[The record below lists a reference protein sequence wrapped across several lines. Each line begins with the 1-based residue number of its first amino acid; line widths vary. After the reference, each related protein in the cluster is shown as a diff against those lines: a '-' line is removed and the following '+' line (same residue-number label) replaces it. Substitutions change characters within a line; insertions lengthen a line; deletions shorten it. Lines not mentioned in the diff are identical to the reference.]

1 MTLNWQVNS
10 LNCIEKPKHYFRSH
24 ILLTLLTMTKKVEKD
39 SSQKNVSKPVKKTAS
54 KNVSQPIKKTL
65 VKAEQPVVV
74 EAEVT
79 KEALQ
84 STIEKLTLQLEQT
97 NMQLDQF
104 AHTTS
109 HELQEPLRK
118 IIIFSKILLQN
129 EPKLKTQEVKKYLE
143 KIGSSSVRL
152 RKLIEDMLNFARV
165 TNYEK
170 LLLKTDLN
178 EILKSTL
185 FDFELLIEEKK
196 ARVIAHKLP
205 EIEAVPFQMSQLFY
219 DIIHNSLK
227 FSKVD
232 VAPVIEISSRKLTKK
247 EMKSHANLDNKLSY
261 YEITFQD
268 NGIGF
273 NQKYAEQIF
282 TMFQRLS
289 NGGEYP
295 GTGIGLAICK
305 KVVQNYHGE
314 IFAEGVEDKGAVIH
328 VLLPVAQPQKLP
340 DDIPTILKTWV

>member
-1 MTLNWQVNS
+1 MK
-10 LNCIEKPKHYFRSH
+10 IAPK
-24 ILLTLLTMTKKVEKD
+24 K
-39 SSQKNVSKPVKKTAS
+39 VSKPVSEEVA
-54 KNVSQPIKKTL
+54 L
-65 VKAEQPVVV
+65 KAEQRVVI

-79 KEALQ
+79 KEELQ
-84 STIEKLTLQLEQT
+84 STIEKLSLQLEQT

-104 AHTTS
+104 THTTS

-118 IIIFSKILLQN
+118 IVFFSRILQQN
-129 EPKLKTQEVKKYLE
+129 EKKLKPQEVKKYLE
-143 KIGSSSVRL
+143 KIDSSSVRL
-152 RKLIEDMLNFARV
+152 RKLIEEMLNFARV

-178 EILKSTL
+178 EILKGAL

-196 ARVIAHKLP
+196 AEVIVHELP

-232 VAPVIEISSRKLTKK
+232 VAPIIEIGSRKLTKK
-247 EMKSHANLDNKLSY
+247 DNKLYANLDAKLHY
-261 YEITFQD
+261 CEITFKD

-273 NQKYAEQIF
+273 DQKYAERVF
-282 TMFQRLS
+282 TMFQRLGS
-289 NGGEYP
+289 GGDYA

-305 KVVQNYHGE
+305 KVVQTHYGL
-314 IFAEGVEDKGAVIH
+314 IFAEGLEDKGTVIH
-328 VLLPVAQPQKLP
+328 VILPITQPKKLP
-340 DDIPTILKTWV
+340 NDISTVLKTWI

>member
-1 MTLNWQVNS
+1 
-10 LNCIEKPKHYFRSH
+10 
-24 ILLTLLTMTKKVEKD
+24 MTKRTEQDKPQKKV
-39 SSQKNVSKPVKKTAS
+39 SRLVKKTAFKKVS
-54 KNVSQPIKKTL
+54 KPIKKETHI
-65 VKAEQPVVV
+65 KTEQPVAV
-74 EAEVT
+74 ESEVT
-79 KEALQ
+79 KEELQ
-84 STIEKLTLQLEQT
+84 STIEKLSFQLEQT
-97 NMQLDQF
+97 NIQLDQF

-118 IIIFSKILLQN
+118 IIIFSKILQQN
-129 EPKLKTQEVKKYLE
+129 EKKLKKEEVKKYLE
-143 KIGSSSVRL
+143 KIYSSSVRL

-178 EILKSTL
+178 EILKNTL
-185 FDFELLIEEKK
+185 FDFDLLIEEKK
-196 ARVIAHKLP
+196 AVVILHELP

-232 VAPVIEISSRKLTKK
+232 VAPIIEIASRKLTKK
-247 EMKSHANLDNKLSY
+247 DMKSHANLDNKLSY
-261 YEITFQD
+261 CEITFKD

-273 NQKYAEQIF
+273 DQKYTEQIF

-289 NGGEYP
+289 SGGEYP

-305 KVVQNYHGE
+305 KVVQTYHGE
-314 IFAEGVEDKGAVIH
+314 IFAEGLEGQGAVIH
-328 VLLPVAQPQKLP
+328 VLLPIAQPKKLP

>member
-1 MTLNWQVNS
+1 
-10 LNCIEKPKHYFRSH
+10 
-24 ILLTLLTMTKKVEKD
+24 MTKRVEKNK
-39 SSQKNVSKPVKKTAS
+39 SQKNVSRPLKKTAS
-54 KNVSQPIKKTL
+54 KKVSNQIKVTPS
-65 VKAEQPVVV
+65 KAEQPVVV
-74 EAEVT
+74 LTEVT
-79 KEALQ
+79 KEELQ
-84 STIEKLTLQLEQT
+84 STIEKLTFQLEQT

-118 IIIFSKILLQN
+118 IIIFSKILQQN
-129 EPKLKTQEVKKYLE
+129 DKKLGTQEVKKYLE
-143 KIGSSSVRL
+143 KIDSSSVRL
-152 RKLIEDMLNFARV
+152 KKLIEEMRNFASV

-196 ARVIAHKLP
+196 AEVITHELP

-219 DIIHNSLK
+219 DIIHNALK

-232 VAPVIEISSRKLTKK
+232 VAPVIEITSRKLTKK
-247 EMKSHANLDNKLSY
+247 DVKSHANLDDKLRY
-261 YEITFQD
+261 YEITFKD

-273 NQKYAEQIF
+273 DQKYAEQIF

-289 NGGEYP
+289 SGGEYP

-305 KVVQNYHGE
+305 KVVKTYHGE
-314 IFAEGVEDKGAVIH
+314 IFAEGLEDKGAVIH
-328 VLLPVAQPQKLP
+328 VLLPVAQPKKLP
-340 DDIPTILKTWV
+340 NDIPTILKTWV

>member
-1 MTLNWQVNS
+1 M
-10 LNCIEKPKHYFRSH
+10 
-24 ILLTLLTMTKKVEKD
+24 VEKNK
-39 SSQKNVSKPVKKTAS
+39 SQKNASRPVKKPAS
-54 KNVSQPIKKTL
+54 KKVYKPIKKTPS
-65 VKAEQPVVV
+65 KAEQPVVV
-74 EAEVT
+74 ESKVT
-79 KEALQ
+79 KAELQ
-84 STIEKLTLQLEQT
+84 STIEKLTFQLEQT

-118 IIIFSKILLQN
+118 IIIFSKILRQN
-129 EPKLKTQEVKKYLE
+129 EKKLKTHEVKQYLE
-143 KIGSSSVRL
+143 KIDSSAVRL
-152 RKLIEDMLNFARV
+152 KKLIEEMLNFASV

-178 EILKSTL
+178 EILKNTL

-196 ARVIAHKLP
+196 AEVIVHELP

-219 DIIHNSLK
+219 DIIHNALK
-227 FSKVD
+227 FSKAD
-232 VAPVIEISSRKLTKK
+232 VNPVIKIASRKLTKK
-247 EMKSHANLDNKLSY
+247 DMKSHTKLDDKLFY

-273 NQKYAEQIF
+273 DQKYAEQIF

-289 NGGEYP
+289 SGGEYP

-305 KVVQNYHGE
+305 KVVTTYHGE
-314 IFAEGVEDKGAVIH
+314 IFAEGFVDKGAVIH
-328 VLLPVAQPQKLP
+328 VLLPVEQPKILP

>member
-39 SSQKNVSKPVKKTAS
+39 SSQKNVSKPVKKTAT
-54 KNVSQPIKKTL
+54 KKVSEPTKETPLKTN
-65 VKAEQPVVV
+65 QPVVV
-74 EAEVT
+74 ESEVT
-79 KEALQ
+79 KEELQ

-104 AHTTS
+104 AHATS

-118 IIIFSKILLQN
+118 IIIFSKILLQK
-129 EPKLKTQEVKKYLE
+129 ETKLKRQEEKKYLE
-143 KIGSSSVRL
+143 KIDSSAVRL
-152 RKLIEDMLNFARV
+152 GNLIKEMLNYSTV

-196 ARVIAHKLP
+196 AKIIVHELP
-205 EIEAVPFQMSQLFY
+205 EIEAVQFQMNQLFY
-219 DIIHNSLK
+219 DIIHNALK
-227 FSKVD
+227 FSKAD
-232 VAPVIEISSRKLTKK
+232 VAPVIEITSKKLTKK
-247 EMKSHANLDNKLSY
+247 DMKSHANHDNKLSY
-261 YEITFQD
+261 FKISFQD

-289 NGGEYP
+289 SAGEYP

-314 IFAEGVEDKGAVIH
+314 IFAEGLEDKGVIIH
-328 VLLPVAQPQKLP
+328 VILPVEQPKKLP
-340 DDIPTILKTWV
+340 DDIPTILKTWL

>member
-1 MTLNWQVNS
+1 MTKR
-10 LNCIEKPKHYFRSH
+10 IEKNKTQKKVLRPKNE
-24 ILLTLLTMTKKVEKD
+24 IATKKVP
-39 SSQKNVSKPVKKTAS
+39 KPTKEETTLMANQIVVTKT
-54 KNVSQPIKKTL
+54 
-65 VKAEQPVVV
+65 
-74 EAEVT
+74 EVT
-79 KEALQ
+79 KEELQ
-84 STIEKLTLQLEQT
+84 STIEKLSFQLEQT
-97 NMQLDQF
+97 NIQLDQF

-118 IIIFSKILLQN
+118 IIIFSKILQQN
-129 EPKLKTQEVKKYLE
+129 EKKLKKEEVKKYLE
-143 KIGSSSVRL
+143 KIYSSSVRL

-178 EILKSTL
+178 EILKNTL
-185 FDFELLIEEKK
+185 FDFDLLIEEKK
-196 ARVIAHKLP
+196 AVVILHELP

-232 VAPVIEISSRKLTKK
+232 VAPIIEIASRKLTKK
-247 EMKSHANLDNKLSY
+247 DMKSHANLDNKLSY
-261 YEITFQD
+261 CEITFKD

-273 NQKYAEQIF
+273 DQKYTEQIF

-289 NGGEYP
+289 SGGEYP

-305 KVVQNYHGE
+305 KVVNNYHGE
-314 IFAEGVEDKGAVIH
+314 IFAEGLEDKGAVIH
-328 VLLPVAQPQKLP
+328 VLLPVEQPKKLP

>member
-1 MTLNWQVNS
+1 MLKRV
-10 LNCIEKPKHYFRSH
+10 EKNKPR
-24 ILLTLLTMTKKVEKD
+24 KKVSRAE
-39 SSQKNVSKPVKKTAS
+39 KKTAS
-54 KNVSQPIKKTL
+54 KKVSKPIKEETL
-65 VKAEQPVVV
+65 PKAEQPVVV
-74 EAEVT
+74 ESEVT
-79 KEALQ
+79 KEELQ
-84 STIEKLTLQLEQT
+84 STIEKLSLQLEQT

-118 IIIFSKILLQN
+118 IVIFSRILQQN
-129 EPKLKTQEVKKYLE
+129 EKKLKTQEVKKYLE
-143 KIGSSSVRL
+143 KIDSSSVRL
-152 RKLIEDMLNFARV
+152 KKLIEEMLNFARV

-170 LLLKTDLN
+170 LVLRTDLN
-178 EILKSTL
+178 EILKNIL

-196 ARVIAHKLP
+196 AEVIVHELP

-232 VAPVIEISSRKLTKK
+232 VAPVIEIASRKLTKK
-247 EMKSHANLDNKLSY
+247 DMKSHVNLDDKLRY
-261 YEITFQD
+261 YEITFKD

-273 NQKYAEQIF
+273 DQKYAEQIF

-289 NGGEYP
+289 SGGEYP

-305 KVVQNYHGE
+305 KVVQTYYGE
-314 IFAEGVEDKGAVIH
+314 IFAEGLEDKGAVIH
-328 VLLPVAQPQKLP
+328 VLLPVSQPKKLP
-340 DDIPTILKTWV
+340 DDIQTILKTWI

>member
-1 MTLNWQVNS
+1 
-10 LNCIEKPKHYFRSH
+10 
-24 ILLTLLTMTKKVEKD
+24 MTKRVEKNK
-39 SSQKNVSKPVKKTAS
+39 SQKNVSRPVKKTAS
-54 KNVSQPIKKTL
+54 KKVSKPIKETPS
-65 VKAEQPVVV
+65 KAEHPVVV
-74 EAEVT
+74 DSEVT
-79 KEALQ
+79 KEELQ
-84 STIEKLTLQLEQT
+84 ATIEKLTFRLEQT

-118 IIIFSKILLQN
+118 IIIFSRILQQN
-129 EPKLKTQEVKKYLE
+129 EKELKPQDVKAYLK
-143 KIGSSSVRL
+143 KIDISAVRL
-152 RKLIEDMLNFARV
+152 KALIEEMLNFAGV

-178 EILKSTL
+178 EILKNIL
-185 FDFELLIEEKK
+185 LDFELLIEEKK
-196 ARVIAHKLP
+196 AEVITHKLP
-205 EIEAVPFQMSQLFY
+205 EIEAVPFQMNQLFY

-227 FSKVD
+227 FSRTD
-232 VAPVIEISSRKLTKK
+232 LAPVIEISSRKLTKK
-247 EMKSHANLDNKLSY
+247 DKKSHPNLDDKLRY
-261 YEITFQD
+261 YQITFKD

-289 NGGEYP
+289 CGGEYP

-305 KVVQNYHGE
+305 KVVQTYYGE
-314 IFAEGVEDKGAVIH
+314 IFAEGLEDKGAVIH
-328 VLLPVAQPQKLP
+328 VILPVEQPKKLP

>member
-1 MTLNWQVNS
+1 MS
-10 LNCIEKPKHYFRSH
+10 KR
-24 ILLTLLTMTKKVEKD
+24 VEK
-39 SSQKNVSKPVKKTAS
+39 SKKQKKGSRPKKKTATT
-54 KNVSQPIKKTL
+54 KKTNP
-65 VKAEQPVVV
+65 VKVETSAKVDQSGVV
-74 EAEVT
+74 ESEVT

-84 STIEKLTLQLEQT
+84 STIEKLTFQLEQT

-104 AHTTS
+104 EHTTS

-118 IIIFSKILLQN
+118 IITFSKILQQSDK
-129 EPKLKTQEVKKYLE
+129 KLKKQEVKKYLE
-143 KIGSSSVRL
+143 KIDSSSARL
-152 RKLIEDMLNFARV
+152 RKLIEQMLNFARV

-178 EILKSTL
+178 KILKSTL
-185 FDFELLIEEKK
+185 FDLELLIEEKK
-196 ARVIAHKLP
+196 AAVIAHELP

-232 VAPVIEISSRKLTKK
+232 VAPIIEIASRKLTKK
-247 EMKSHANLDNKLSY
+247 DMKLYANLDNTLLY
-261 YEITFQD
+261 YEITFKD

-273 NQKYAEQIF
+273 DQKYAEQIF

-289 NGGEYP
+289 GAGEYP

-305 KVVQNYHGE
+305 KVVHTYHGE
-314 IFAEGVEDKGAVIH
+314 IFAEGLEDEGAVIH
-328 VLLPVAQPQKLP
+328 VLLPVAQPKKLP

>member
-1 MTLNWQVNS
+1 MAT
-10 LNCIEKPKHYFRSH
+10 
-24 ILLTLLTMTKKVEKD
+24 KVEKD
-39 SSQKNVSKPVKKTAS
+39 KSQKNVSIPVTKTGSKKVSKPIKETPS
-54 KNVSQPIKKTL
+54 KN
-65 VKAEQPVVV
+65 EQPVVV
-74 EAEVT
+74 ESEVT
-79 KEALQ
+79 KEELQ

-104 AHTTS
+104 AHITS

-129 EPKLKTQEVKKYLE
+129 KTKLKTQEVKKYLE

-152 RKLIEDMLNFARV
+152 RKLIEEMLNFATV

-170 LLLKTDLN
+170 LLVKTDLN
-178 EILKSTL
+178 EILKCTL

-196 ARVIAHKLP
+196 AEVIAHELP
-205 EIEAVPFQMSQLFY
+205 EVEAVPFQIGQLFY

-232 VAPVIEISSRKLTKK
+232 VAPVIEITSRKLTKK
-247 EMKSHANLDNKLSY
+247 DMKSHVNLDANLCY

-289 NGGEYP
+289 SGGEYP

-314 IFAEGVEDKGAVIH
+314 IFAEGLEDKGAAIH
-328 VLLPVAQPQKLP
+328 ILLPVAQPKKLP

>member
-1 MTLNWQVNS
+1 
-10 LNCIEKPKHYFRSH
+10 
-24 ILLTLLTMTKKVEKD
+24 MTKRVKKNT
-39 SSQKNVSKPVKKTAS
+39 SQKNVTRPVKKTVS
-54 KNVSQPIKKTL
+54 KKVSNSINETPSKTDL
-65 VKAEQPVVV
+65 PVVV
-74 EAEVT
+74 DSEVT
-79 KEALQ
+79 KEELQ
-84 STIEKLTLQLEQT
+84 FTIEKLTLQLEQT
-97 NMQLDQF
+97 NTQLDQF

-118 IIIFSKILLQN
+118 IIVFSKILQQN
-129 EPKLKTQEVKKYLE
+129 ETKLKKQEVKKYLE
-143 KIGSSSVRL
+143 KIDSSSVRL

-178 EILKSTL
+178 EILKCTL

-196 ARVIAHKLP
+196 AKVIAHELP

-232 VAPVIEISSRKLTKK
+232 VASVIEITSRKLTKK
-247 EMKSHANLDNKLSY
+247 DMKSHANLDNKLSY

-289 NGGEYP
+289 IGGEYP
-295 GTGIGLAICK
+295 GTGIGLSICK
-305 KVVQNYHGE
+305 KIVQNYHGE
-314 IFAEGVEDKGAVIH
+314 IFAEGLEDKGAVIR
-328 VLLPVAQPQKLP
+328 VLLPVAQPKKLP
-340 DDIPTILKTWV
+340 DDLPTILKTWV